1 MLSVTPLPGGL
12 ETKRTGCAP
21 EATHFLVSLPT
32 QPRDSEQDLVFRLF
46 ELWKTPEVKASA

>member
-1 MLSVTPLPGGL
+1 MFGNLCKPDKMTVGYLFT
-12 ETKRTGCAP
+12 
-21 EATHFLVSLPT
+21 FPT